1 MSNTMVV
8 VIIVAF
14 LIALEVW
21 RKWCEYNATHQR
33 IYLEL
38 DVDAPERDALT
49 RQALDAIKAELL
61 ERKIKSEK
69 VVEGHSRHDELVGD
83 RECNFHR
90 GYATAAEDVLEILNA
105 KFCKENA

>member
-38 DVDAPERDALT
+38 DVDVPERNALT
-49 RQALDAIKAELL
+49 SQD
-61 ERKIKSEK
+61 S
-69 VVEGHSRHDELVGD
+69 D
-83 RECNFHR
+83 RTQGQDIGAQEQ
-90 GYATAAEDVLEILNA
+90 G
-105 KFCKENA
+105 